1 MEGDGCWGMKEKKNS
16 MSKTILSPRAD
27 PIEKSP
33 RLGRAAVVKS
43 GYGQERA
50 PSGLNWHQVWASP
63 GR

>member
-1 MEGDGCWGMKEKKNS
+1 

-33 RLGRAAVVKS
+33 GLGRAAVVRS
-43 GYGQERA
+43 GYGQEKA

-63 GR
+63 GW